1 MSYLYNVVHTC
12 KKTYIIHIHM
22 SGRND
27 DYEGLF
33 VHLAGFV
40 TAGRLTDAAS
50 LIRKTLPGIAK
61 HRPDLASEIQRA
73 GARASDVLRQTRT
86 TLPGAANEQQSLVRH
101 EERPVLDI
109 APVWPASVQSTLGSV
124 VVEREREA
132 ALRDAGIE
140 PTRTLLFVGAPG
152 VGKTLAAKWLARELG
167 RPLVTLD
174 LAAVMSSFL
183 GKTGNNIRTVLDYA
197 RSHQAVLLLDEFDA
211 IAKRRDDAADI
222 GELKRLVTVL
232 LQAIDD
238 WPSESL
244 LIAATNHPEL
254 LDPAAWRRF
263 ERVIQFPLPSPQET
277 REVLQRALGPS
288 ELDDTYM
295 TAAAAI
301 FAGRGFADIV
311 REVRVARRDAV
322 VFDVSLEESLA
333 RRLKELTQGLP
344 LEARLSLAQG
354 LAKAK
359 ISQRMIRELSGISRD
374 TLRDRGIGTKS
385 TKG

>member
-1 MSYLYNVVHTC
+1 MV
-12 KKTYIIHIHM
+12 
-22 SGRND
+22 
-27 DYEGLF
+27 
-33 VHLAGFV
+33 
-40 TAGRLTDAAS
+40 DAAS

-61 HRPDLASEIQRA
+61 NRPDLASEIQRA
-73 GARASDVLRQTRT
+73 GARASDVLRQGRT
-86 TLPGAANEQQSLVRH
+86 TLLGASNEQQSLVRH

-124 VVEREREA
+124 VLEREREA

-152 VGKTLAAKWLARELG
+152 VGKTLAAKWLARELE

-183 GKTGNNIRTVLDYA
+183 GRTGNNIRTVLDYA
-197 RSHQAVLLLDEFDA
+197 RSHRAVLLLDEFDA

-238 WPSESL
+238 WPPDSL

-263 ERVIQFPLPSPQET
+263 ERVIQFPLPSAQET
-277 REVLQRALGPS
+277 REVLRRALGAS

-301 FAGRGFADIV
+301 FSGRGFADIV
-311 REVRVARRDAV
+311 REVRVARRDAIV
-322 VFDVSLEESLA
+322 LDVSLEESLA
-333 RRLKELTQGLP
+333 RRLKALVQDLP
-344 LEARLSLAQG
+344 FETRLSLAQG
-354 LAKAK
+354 FAKAK
-359 ISQRMIRELSGISRD
+359 ISQRTIKELSGISRD
-374 TLRDRGIGTKS
+374 TLRDRGIGIRS